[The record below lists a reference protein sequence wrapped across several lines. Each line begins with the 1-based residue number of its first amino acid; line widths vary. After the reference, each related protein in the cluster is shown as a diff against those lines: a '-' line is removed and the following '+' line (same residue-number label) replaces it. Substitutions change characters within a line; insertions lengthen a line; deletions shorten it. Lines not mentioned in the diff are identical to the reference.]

1 MIEVIRKIAKNPY
14 LHPFLEKGYGL
25 ELLLLLHKENGS
37 DGIDDT
43 YARLISPKPK
53 PKPASFYTYVRR
65 LISLGLVES
74 LPSENKKTKRVL
86 VLSTQVASEIEEV
99 SKIRIKND

>member
-1 MIEVIRKIAKNPY
+1 MIEVIRTIAKNPY

-43 YARLISPKPK
+43 YARLISPK

-99 SKIRIKND
+99 SKINIKND

>member
-1 MIEVIRKIAKNPY
+1 MIEVIRAVAKNPY
-14 LHPFLEKGYGL
+14 LYPFLEKGYGI
-25 ELLLLLHKENGS
+25 ELLLLLHEENGS

-43 YARLISPKPK
+43 YVRLLSPK
-53 PKPASFYTYVRR
+53 PKPASFYTYIRR

-86 VLSTQVASEIEEV
+86 VLSSHVSSAIEEV
-99 SKIRIKND
+99 SKISIKND

>member
-1 MIEVIRKIAKNPY
+1 MIEVIRTIAKNPY

-53 PKPASFYTYVRR
+53 PASFYTYIRR

-86 VLSTQVASEIEEV
+86 VLSTKVASEIEEV
-99 SKIRIKND
+99 PKISIKND